1 MFPTVFIE
9 FVLVLFPIFQR
20 KFAVDSAIKNYTK
33 MWESWMHPDYNH
45 LYIPLTS
52 K

>member
-1 MFPTVFIE
+1 MNLKAIFPFNICCN
-9 FVLVLFPIFQR
+9 FSYKIY
-20 KFAVDSAIKNYTK
+20 SK
-33 MWESWMHPDYNH
+33 MWESWMHLNFDH